1 MSALE
6 DRRYTISE
14 VGEITGVPAH
24 VLRQW
29 ESRIPQLNPK
39 RDGSNRR
46 YYTLDDIDVV
56 RRIKQLVR
64 HEKLTI
70 KGVVKR
76 LSQEI
81 YGEGRPKTNR
91 EVLDLLDKLETEVR
105 EALDMLEENGRAEKA
120 SQKRRK
126 A

>member
-6 DRRYTISE
+6 DKRHSISE
-14 VGEITGVPAH
+14 VSEITGVPAH

-39 RDGSNRR
+39 RDSSNRR
-46 YYTLDDIDVV
+46 YYTLDDIDIV

-70 KGVVKR
+70 KGTIKR

-81 YGEGRPKTNR
+81 YGEGRPRTNR
-91 EVLDLLDKLETEVR
+91 EVLDLLDKLDTEVR
-105 EALDMLEENGRAEKA
+105 EALDMLEENGGVDKGSR
-120 SQKRRK
+120 KRRK